1 MNICELCG
9 YNKCKPF
16 VTIRWPLK
24 DYGIELF
31 VGSGVLTT
39 SFAALQSPRSPPLI
53 ECAARSRVIDHFQ
66 TFWISRKWDAV
77 EFLSTPMLVHH
88 TQRWNQ
94 TGTKG
99 IHTHWERERERES
112 EWNNR
117 NSGMQMSFSVDASSY
132 ANQRPF
138 TSLFIPFVC
147 YTTWTDF
154 AIQLYLNWLVGR
166 RLMTSISLSL
176 SIRSLMESFPF
187 NSKEKRH

>member
-1 MNICELCG
+1 MAIEGLRNWIIRRVRCFDDVVCG
-9 YNKCKPF
+9 APKSS
-16 VTIRWPLK
+16 L
-24 DYGIELF
+24 
-31 VGSGVLTT
+31 
-39 SFAALQSPRSPPLI
+39 SPPLI

-112 EWNNR
+112 EWNNH

-176 SIRSLMESFPF
+176 YPESDGVLSIQ
-187 NSKEKRH
+187 